1 MPVQTFSDASTYEQ
15 ALLSIART
23 LPAEGVLQVLQFA
36 RFLQIQ
42 TLDEFALDDEETP
55 DEIAA
60 DESLWDAQF
69 AATQD
74 GMAKMAEK
82 VRAEIRAGKSTP
94 MVFTADGRIK
104 SG

>member
-1 MPVQTFSDASTYEQ
+1 MTIQSLSDSSTYEQ

-42 TLDEFALDDEETP
+42 TLDEFALDEKESP
-55 DEIAA
+55 EEIAA
-60 DESLWDAQF
+60 DERLWDAQF

-74 GMAKMAEK
+74 GLTKMAEK
-82 VRAEIRAGKSTP
+82 VRAEIRAGKPTQ
-94 MVFTADGRIK
+94 MIFTADGRIK
-104 SG
+104 PE

>member
-1 MPVQTFSDASTYEQ
+1 MTVQTFPDTSTYEQ

-23 LPAEGVLQVLQFA
+23 LPTERILQVLQFA
-36 RFLQIQ
+36 RFLQVQ

-60 DESLWDAQF
+60 DEALWDAQF

-74 GMAKMAEK
+74 GLTKMAEK

-104 SG
+104 PG

>member
-1 MPVQTFSDASTYEQ
+1 MTVHTFSDQSTYEQ

-23 LPAEGVLQVLQFA
+23 LPAERLRQVLQFA
-36 RFLQIQ
+36 RFLQVQ
-42 TLDEFALDDEETP
+42 TLDEFALEEEESP

-60 DESLWDAQF
+60 DEARWDAHF

-74 GMAKMAEK
+74 GLEKMAEK
-82 VRAEIRAGKSTP
+82 VRAEIKAGKSKP
-94 MVFTADGRIK
+94 MVFTADGRIE

>member
-1 MPVQTFSDASTYEQ
+1 MTIQTFSDPSTYEQ

-23 LPAEGVLQVLQFA
+23 LPADRVLQVVQFA
-36 RFLQIQ
+36 RFLQVQ
-42 TLDEFALDDEETP
+42 TLDEFALNDETP

-60 DESLWDAQF
+60 DEALWDAQF
-69 AATQD
+69 AASQD
-74 GMAKMAEK
+74 GLTKMAEK

-94 MVFTADGRIK
+94 MNFTADGQIK

>member
-1 MPVQTFSDASTYEQ
+1 MTVQTFSDASTYEQ

-36 RFLQIQ
+36 RFLQVQ
-42 TLDEFALDDEETP
+42 TLNEFALDEEESP
-55 DEIAA
+55 EEIAA
-60 DESLWDAQF
+60 DEALWDAQF
-69 AATQD
+69 TASQD
-74 GMAKMAEK
+74 GLAKMAEK
-82 VRAEIRAGKSTP
+82 VRAEINAGKSTP